1 MCQLFIDAD
10 SSLWQSTT
18 RSMRVDGVVTSIRL
32 EAFFWHTLSEIA
44 ARDELSIG
52 QLLTRLYLESMD
64 AGHDLG
70 NFTSFLRV
78 CCGRYL
84 SLAADGLISREMQS
98 PLAELEA
105 STLLSQEQL
114 KGKQRESLLRDTRT
128 VTKTTQ

>member
-10 SSLWQSTT
+10 SALWQSST

-32 EAFFWHTLSEIA
+32 EAFFWNTLAEIA
-44 ARDELSIG
+44 ARDELSVA
-52 QLLTRLYLESMD
+52 QLLSRLYLESMD

-84 SLAADGLISREMQS
+84 SLAADELINREMQM
-98 PLAELEA
+98 PLANIEA
-105 STLLSQEQL
+105 SALLSQERS
-114 KGKQRESLLRDTRT
+114 KREQRTLLIRDSRT
-128 VTKTTQ
+128 VSKNTQ